1 MTKIGLGLGGVIC
14 LVLASCA
21 SSPSCVIT
29 MKDGR
34 KISARDWPSLDDA
47 TGYYSGEAQGGDSF
61 VIRESQVASVVNARE
76 QD

>member
-1 MTKIGLGLGGVIC
+1 
-14 LVLASCA
+14 
-21 SSPSCVIT
+21 